1 MLQQPMQMLVRVCF
15 VIACTVLSLA
25 PLLGSDSTATQTRQL
40 LQDAQSTN
48 NTNVFWTDYF
58 AQENI
63 NPDVV
68 RNVVRQLSKGIQTK
82 KQYADQIVA
91 LVEAAIVN
99 GNAQPWMYEAL
110 TLSLYLK
117 GAPKNQILRAAL
129 SAADFCENPIDLLN
143 VAYVMHTALDLK
155 QHAFPLYRQALE
167 NMPPQREFYAAAFRL
182 AEELFRE
189 QNDEESLRWIGLA
202 ILSQEWDGALGNKLL
217 QDAEDALT
225 MLGNRFMKQE
235 RKEEAQ
241 QLAQEI
247 RETKLRDCVVTVE
260 WTGDAGIDLMIRE
273 PSSAICWFKNPR
285 SISGGLLKL
294 SPVTNTTKIGALSD
308 TKKISYVCPR
318 GFNGI
323 YSLVLHKSWGNLSN
337 NLVKVAVETNVVPG
351 ESKVEGIAVPVD
363 SEGAIVNFVLE
374 SGRRT
379 ESVNEAELAVVDS
392 QMNVARRTVDRNIAL
407 WRLADD
413 SVLGQTRHIPHAT
426 IDGVIPW
433 ILQERRAQP
442 LQGSGSGSSGGGG
455 PPGGGGGPP
464 GGGGGPPGGGSGPP
478 GGGSGPPGGGSGPP
492 GTIIIIPPIADWSG
506 PRYVGYQPE
515 VTVLPVGSSLYFS
528 PYDFAVSPDR
538 RYVLMRVNQSYNAL
552 RGVTEYNYMGDGSNN
567 RQGGGIMGGGMT
579 GGIGGGGNMGG
590 GMMGGMGGGYY

>member
-337 NLVKVAVETNVVPG
+337 NLVKVAVETNVIPG
-351 ESKVEGIAVPVD
+351 ESKPEGIAVPVA
-363 SEGAIVNFVLE
+363 SEGAVVDFVLE

-379 ESVNEAELAVVDS
+379 ETVNEAELKVADM
-392 QMNVARRTVDRNIAL
+392 QMTVAQRVVDRNTAL

-413 SVLGQTRHIPHAT
+413 GVLGQTTNEPGGGTVAAGAGAGGT
-426 IDGVIPW
+426 SGGTG
-433 ILQERRAQP
+433 
-442 LQGSGSGSSGGGG
+442 GSGSNNQANNNSDGDTGNTNVVVGESNFQDYWYGF
-455 PPGGGGGPP
+455 
-464 GGGGGPPGGGSGPP
+464 
-478 GGGSGPPGGGSGPP
+478 
-492 GTIIIIPPIADWSG
+492 
-506 PRYVGYQPE
+506 RYVGYQPE
-515 VTVLPVGSSLYFS
+515 VTVLPVGSSLNFD
-528 PYDFAVSPDR
+528 PYSIAVSPDR
-538 RYVLMRVNQSYNAL
+538 RYVLMRVQQSYNTL
-552 RGVTEYNYMGDGSNN
+552 RGVTEYSY
-567 RQGGGIMGGGMT
+567 MGGGSGRQS
-579 GGIGGGGNMGG
+579 GGYGGMGGMSGGMGGMSGGMGGMGGMMGGMG
-590 GMMGGMGGGYY
+590 GMMGGMGGGGYY